1 MSGKPARTAWGDPT
15 FLPGPRP
22 TGTPTINSGSADVL
36 FNNRPAARLGD
47 TAGCGQAISGA
58 FSSTVLI
65 NGKNAAMLGS
75 MLSHG
80 GVVTGGSA
88 DVVIG

>member
-1 MSGKPARTAWGDPT
+1 MSGK
-15 FLPGPRP
+15 
-22 TGTPTINSGSADVL
+22 
-36 FNNRPAARLGD
+36 PAARLGD
-47 TAGCGQAISGA
+47 PPPAPSPAMA
-58 FSSTVLI
+58 HPPSTPDPLTFNSTTSPLPAWETLPAAASPYPVPFLPHVLI

-75 MLSHG
+75 TLSHG

>member
-1 MSGKPARTAWGDPT
+1 MSGKPAARLGDPT
-15 FLPGPRP
+15 SCPALGH
-22 TGTPTINSGSADVL
+22 GTPTIHSGSTDVL

-47 TAGCGQAISGA
+47 TAGCGQTISISGA

-75 MLSHG
+75 TLSHG
-80 GVVTGGSA
+80 GGVSGGSA

>member
-1 MSGKPARTAWGDPT
+1 M
-15 FLPGPRP
+15 L
-22 TGTPTINSGSADVL
+22 
-36 FNNRPAARLGD
+36 NNRPAARQGD
-47 TAGCGQAISGA
+47 TAGCSQAISGA

-75 MLSHG
+75 TLSHG